1 MYTFLLTVSGALSM
15 TTVRTK
21 TNISRNNKNR
31 GRNFQQEIR
40 DLILELYPKLE
51 PDDVK
56 STSSGAQGEDVQL
69 SPAARK
75 LLPIQIECKRVKSAK
90 GLYNWYNQAK
100 SHGKHE
106 PVVFTRADR
115 EEPLVILSAKKYLE
129 LMRLS
134 NG

>member
-1 MYTFLLTVSGALSM
+1 VKPASA
-15 TTVRTK
+15 K
-21 TNISRNNKNR
+21 QK
-31 GRNFQQEIR
+31 GRSFQQEVR
-40 DLILELYPKLE
+40 DLILNRFDTLE

-56 STSSGAQGEDVQL
+56 STSMGAGGEDVQL

-100 SHGKHE
+100 AHGKHE

-115 EEPLVILSAKKYLE
+115 ETPLVLLSATTYLDLMKELSELRKKV
-129 LMRLS
+129 
-134 NG
+134 